1 MRSVPLLARRGPP
14 RGLARVVRSLSP
26 AALAIL
32 AVAALALAAVPAGTV
47 SVEQPDARAI
57 VEAYNAGL
65 QRARDAVDSLRVL
78 QEIEEPREHGPAL
91 REVAVLFHTRSGGMA
106 RRTVSS
112 TLTYPSGEYTLASLT
127 GPTLEPREY
136 SIRLAGEETMDGVAC
151 FRLAVEA
158 VVRDRDHIDGDVWVS
173 RGDCSLVRI
182 RALVSDPPFPL
193 AEIRLDK
200 RFSPGP
206 LGFPL
211 LRSHAGEVRAGLVL
225 GRKTGVRH
233 ISYRD
238 YVVNGI
244 PEPPDHL

>member
-1 MRSVPLLARRGPP
+1 MRSVPPLPRRGPP
-14 RGLARVVRSLSP
+14 QRRTSVGRSLP
-26 AALAIL
+26 PF
-32 AVAALALAAVPAGTV
+32 AVAAAVLACAAAPVETA
-47 SVEQPDARAI
+47 SVEPPDAPAI
-57 VEAYNAGL
+57 VEAYNAGI

-78 QEIEEPREHGPAL
+78 QEMEEPREHGPAL
-91 REVAVLFHTRSGGMA
+91 REVAVLSHTRSGGMV

-112 TLTYPSGEYTLASLT
+112 DLTYPPGEYTLASLT
-127 GPTLEPREY
+127 GPLLEPREY
-136 SIRLAGEETMDGVAC
+136 DVRLVGEETMDGVAC
-151 FRLAVEA
+151 FRLVVAA
-158 VVRDRDHIDGDVWVS
+158 VVRDRDHVDGDVWVA

-193 AEIRLDK
+193 AEIKLDK

-244 PEPPDHL
+244 PEPSIRD

>member
-1 MRSVPLLARRGPP
+1 MAP
-14 RGLARVVRSLSP
+14 VV
-26 AALAIL
+26 L
-32 AVAALALAAVPAGTV
+32 AVAALACAAQRADASSAEPPAAG
-47 SVEQPDARAI
+47 AI
-57 VEAYNAGL
+57 VEAYNAGI

-78 QEIEEPREHGPAL
+78 QEMEEPRENGPAL
-91 REVAVLFHTRSGGMA
+91 REVAALSHTRSGGMV

-112 TLTYPSGEYTLASLT
+112 TLTYPAGEYTLASLT
-127 GPTLEPREY
+127 GPVLEPREY
-136 SIRLAGEETMDGVAC
+136 GIRLVGEETMDGVAC
-151 FRLAVEA
+151 FRLAVEDLL
-158 VVRDRDHIDGDVWVS
+158 RDRDHIDGDVWVS
-173 RGDCSLVRI
+173 RVDCSLVRI

-211 LRSHAGEVRAGLVL
+211 LRSHSGEVRAGLVL
-225 GRKTGVRH
+225 GRNRGVRH

-244 PEPPDHL
+244 PERRTDD